1 MTVSTPDTTRSMTSV
16 AWAALIVVYIVW
28 GSTYLGIGIVI
39 ETIPPLLGGAMRFIA
54 AAVLLGIALS
64 IRYGPGVLRVS
75 PRRLGS
81 AALVGLLLLTFG
93 NGMVSIAEQHIS
105 TGMAALLVS
114 SVPLWLVIFRAA
126 SGDRP
131 PVKTVVGVVIGFT
144 GVALLSLLRDGGS
157 GNVIGVVVILLA
169 ALSWSIGSFF
179 SSRLPMP
186 GNTFVASVYE
196 MAAGGLALVVLS
208 LSRGETLDVGQVST
222 RSWLALAYLI
232 TFGSLLAFTSYVWL
246 LDNAPISLVGTYA
259 YVNPAVAVLLGA
271 IVLSEQVSWPI
282 IAGGAV
288 IIAGVGM
295 VVSTERRAKRPAPV
309 AAPEPAPVTK

>member
-1 MTVSTPDTTRSMTSV
+1 MSSV

-39 ETIPPLLGGAMRFIA
+39 ETIPPLLGGAIRFIA
-54 AAVLLGIALS
+54 AAVLLGIALM

-114 SVPLWLVIFRAA
+114 SVPLWLVIFRAG

-131 PVKTVVGVVIGFT
+131 PVKTVAGVVIGFT
-144 GVALLSLLRDGGS
+144 GVALLSLLREGGS
-157 GNVIGVVVILLA
+157 GSVVGVVIILVA
-169 ALSWSIGSFF
+169 ALSWSIGSFL

-196 MAAGGLALVVLS
+196 MAAGGLALTVLS
-208 LSRGETLDVGQVST
+208 ATRGESFDLGQVST
-222 RSWLALAYLI
+222 RSWVALAYLI

-271 IVLSEQVSWPI
+271 IVLSEQVTWPI
-282 IAGGAV
+282 LAGGAV

-309 AAPEPAPVTK
+309 AAPEPEPATK